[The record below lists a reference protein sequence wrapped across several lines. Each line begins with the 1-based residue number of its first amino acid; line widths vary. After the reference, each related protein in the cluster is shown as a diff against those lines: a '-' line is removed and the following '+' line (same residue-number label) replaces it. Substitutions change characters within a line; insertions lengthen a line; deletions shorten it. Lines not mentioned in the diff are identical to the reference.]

1 MSRSLLI
8 HVLDDDSA
16 VRDSLEKLLKS
27 AGYNVRTHD
36 CAKSLFMNYRPDDT
50 GCVLVDMQMPD
61 TTGLEVQAKISREEG
76 NVPVI
81 IITGHGNIR
90 AAVTAMKGGAVEFLE
105 KPVDAQ
111 ILLQQV
117 DKAIKRREYELRK
130 QEKIEDAQ
138 ARFGV
143 LTPREKDV
151 LKHLLA
157 GRPNKI
163 IARELGLSPRT
174 VEIHRARVMEKTGAG
189 SLPRLV
195 RMALAAGMDPESSL
209 TDQIQH

>member
-1 MSRSLLI
+1 MSKSLLI

-16 VRDSLEKLLKS
+16 VRDSLGELLRS
-27 AGYNVRTHD
+27 AGYNVRTHE
-36 CAKSLFMNYRPDDT
+36 CAKSFFVNYRPDET

-61 TTGLEVQAKISREEG
+61 TTGLEVQAKISRDEES
-76 NVPVI
+76 VPVI
-81 IITGHGNIR
+81 MITGHGNIR
-90 AAVTAMKGGAVEFLE
+90 AAVTAMKRGAVEFLE
-105 KPVDAQ
+105 KPVDPQ

-130 QEKIEDAQ
+130 QERIEDAQ

-151 LKHLLA
+151 LKHLLV

-174 VEIHRARVMEKTGAG
+174 VEIHRARVMEKTGARN
-189 SLPRLV
+189 LPRLV
-195 RMALAAGMDPESSL
+195 RMALAAGMDPESAL
-209 TDQIQH
+209 GDQTQH

>member
-16 VRDSLEKLLKS
+16 VRDSLGELLRS

-36 CAKSLFMNYRPDDT
+36 CAKSFFGQYRPYDT

-61 TTGLEVQAKISREEG
+61 TTGLEVQAKISRDEES
-76 NVPVI
+76 VPVI

-90 AAVTAMKGGAVEFLE
+90 AAVIAMKHGAVEFLE

-117 DKAIKRREYELRK
+117 DKAIKRREYELCK

-151 LKHLLA
+151 LKHLLV

-195 RMALAAGMDPESSL
+195 RMALAAGMDPENAL
-209 TDQIQH
+209 ADQTQH